1 MRSCLLQYFS
11 GLKSS
16 NFVLMAI
23 NVSTILITN
32 IMRHLIGIFE
42 VMVFGEFDF
51 LAILELQEVA
61 MISYFYYEI
70 T

>member
-32 IMRHLIGIFE
+32 IMIHLIGIFE